1 MHAIHRHMDTEE
13 AERYL
18 MGRSP
23 EEEAADFEEHL
34 LVCARCRQHLSS
46 MDLYMSSISE
56 AAAEVSASKGFTAYG
71 NWQLLKLLAAIGTV
85 AGLALL
91 GVLAA
96 WYY

>member
-1 MHAIHRHMDTEE
+1 MDTEE

-23 EEEAADFEEHL
+23 EEEVADFEEHL

-46 MDLYMSSISE
+46 VDLYISSMSE
-56 AAAEVSASKGFTAYG
+56 AAAEVSASKEFTAYG

-96 WYY
+96 WYD

>member
-1 MHAIHRHMDTEE
+1 
-13 AERYL
+13 

-23 EEEAADFEEHL
+23 DEEAADFEEHL

-46 MDLYMSSISE
+46 TDLYISSMSG
-56 AAAEVSASKGFTAYG
+56 AAAEVSARKGFTVYG

-96 WYY
+96 RYY